1 MEKAKK
7 ELKKL
12 MLELEISIVKK
23 DLERYLKWEWQK
35 RNTKTSY

>member
-23 DLERYLKWEWQK
+23 DLERYLK
-35 RNTKTSY
+35 